1 LDAKGKDYVSAI
13 SSYGSRSIIYSIGL
27 RILFACRSPPA
38 AVSIAAMKVAYVQ
51 IDPIFGCKVANI
63 EKAIYLMETNPADLY
78 VLPELFATGYLILTK
93 NEADELAESPADG
106 LTIRLLSNFAAD
118 RNCAVVFGFAERGE
132 DEFYNSSAF
141 IDQSG
146 LRSIYR
152 KIHLFATEKLVFS
165 SGRSLP
171 NAIEYKGMRL
181 GMMICFDW
189 IFPEIARN
197 LAVKGAD
204 LICHP
209 ANLVLPY
216 CQAAMVTRSIENHI
230 FTLTCNR
237 IGWESRKGQECRF
250 TGGSQITDPWG
261 NVLQRAATDKE
272 EVFVADINYVD
283 ARDKRINKYN
293 DLLLDRRPDLYN
305 LSGE

>member
-1 LDAKGKDYVSAI
+1 L
-13 SSYGSRSIIYSIGL
+13 
-27 RILFACRSPPA
+27 PPA
-38 AVSIAAMKVAYVQ
+38 AVLIAAMRIAYVQ
-51 IDPIFGCKVANI
+51 IDPIFGCKMANI

-93 NEADELAESPADG
+93 NEAEALTESLADG
-106 LTIRLLSNFAAD
+106 LTIRLLADFAAG
-118 RNCAVVFGFAERGE
+118 RNCAVVFGFAERSE
-132 DEFYNSSAF
+132 DKYFNSSAF
-141 IDQSG
+141 IDESG
-146 LRSIYR
+146 LRSVYR
-152 KIHLFATEKLVFS
+152 KIHLFATEKLIFS
-165 SGRSLP
+165 PGQSLP
-171 NAIEYKGMRL
+171 EIVEYKGLRL

-189 IFPEIARN
+189 IFPEIARG

-237 IGWESRKGQECRF
+237 IGREARNGQECRF

-261 NVLQRAATDKE
+261 NLLQRAATDKE